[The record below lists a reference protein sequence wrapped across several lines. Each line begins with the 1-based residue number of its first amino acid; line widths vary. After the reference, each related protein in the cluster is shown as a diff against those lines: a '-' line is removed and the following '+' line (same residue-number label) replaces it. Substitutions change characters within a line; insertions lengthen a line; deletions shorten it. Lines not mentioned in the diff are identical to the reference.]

1 MRQNLWQIGHYL
13 EAQYKGKKEKWRIA
27 EEAAPERGGMGANYF
42 VS

>member
-1 MRQNLWQIGHYL
+1 MRQNLWQIGHSL
-13 EAQYKGKKEKWRIA
+13 EAQYKGKKEKRRIA